1 MTHPTA
7 AQLIEQGLFHHRQG
21 DLGTAM
27 ERYTE
32 VLRINPENPDAL
44 YYVAVA
50 ACQAQQFMQGI
61 ELARRSLQFKPRQ
74 ARAYNLIGQALHRQ
88 GDIKA
93 ALESFDEALTCDIDF
108 ADAYSNRGNMLS
120 EFGRHAEALSSFDRA
135 LALKPNA
142 SDWLNRG
149 ATLAAMGRVEDAIAS
164 YDKAIALDPEFA
176 VPHVN
181 RASTLAEAGRFDEAL
196 ADVERA
202 LTLAPNVSQAHL
214 LRAGLLDKLGRAEEA
229 QASREKA
236 ADLEERQKVNAEH
249 ADRRA

>member
-21 DLGTAM
+21 DLRSAM

-32 VLRINPENPDAL
+32 GLRINPENEDGL
-44 YYVAVA
+44 FSMRVV
-50 ACQAQQFMQGI
+50 ACQYCQFKQGI
-61 ELARRSLQFKPRQ
+61 ELARRSLMFKPRQ

-135 LALKPNA
+135 LPLKPNA

-176 VPHVN
+176 VPHVT

-202 LTLAPNVSQAHL
+202 LTLAPNVPQAPL
-214 LRAGLLDKLGRAEEA
+214 LRAGVLDKLRRAGEA
-229 QASREKA
+229 RASRQRA
-236 ADLEERQKVNAEH
+236 AELEEQQKAVTE
-249 ADRRA
+249 RAN